1 MSVVSD
7 AALPVGAIL
16 RTRMS
21 WIRTSLA
28 VIITAFLLVR
38 GGFTGAEP
46 PALAVLAAVIGA
58 LVVAFSMTRFRFL
71 GAISPP
77 LMHRPLPRI
86 VTGGIVALAVIA
98 CVRMLLAA

>member
-1 MSVVSD
+1 MSAVPN
-7 AALPVGAIL
+7 AALPVGAIV

-46 PALAVLAAVIGA
+46 PALAVLASLTGI
-58 LVVAFSMTRFRFL
+58 LVVTFSMTRFRFL
-71 GAISPP
+71 GTDSPP
-77 LMHRPLPRI
+77 LMRRPLPR
-86 VTGGIVALAVIA
+86 VVAGGIVALAVIA
-98 CVRMLLAA
+98 CVRILIAA